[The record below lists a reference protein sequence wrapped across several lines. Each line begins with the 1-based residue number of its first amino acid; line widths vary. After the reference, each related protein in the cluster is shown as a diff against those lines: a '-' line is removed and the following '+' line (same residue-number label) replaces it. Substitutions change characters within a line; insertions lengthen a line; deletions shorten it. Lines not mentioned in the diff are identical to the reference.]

1 MADTPAADERLA
13 GVIARLDIALLL
25 DEAGVDV
32 RSFAP
37 HELDALSRTLVRRQA
52 RSDSRQDAPAQEE

>member
-1 MADTPAADERLA
+1 MPAADERLA

-32 RSFAP
+32 RAFAP
-37 HELDALSRTLVRRQA
+37 HELDELSRMLVRR
-52 RSDSRQDAPAQEE
+52 RPAPAPPAEG

>member
-1 MADTPAADERLA
+1 MADSPAAEERLA

-32 RSFAP
+32 RAFAP
-37 HELDALSRTLVRRQA
+37 HELDELSRTLVRRRPPPPPLDEA
-52 RSDSRQDAPAQEE
+52 

>member
-1 MADTPAADERLA
+1 MADAPAADERLA

-37 HELDALSRTLVRRQA
+37 HELDALARMLVRRHA
-52 RSDSRQDAPAQEE
+52 GSDSRKDGPAQEE

>member
-1 MADTPAADERLA
+1 MTDAAAADERLA
-13 GVIARLDIALLL
+13 RVIARLDIAMLL

-37 HELDALSRTLVRRQA
+37 HELDELSRTLVPRCA
-52 RSDSRQDAPAQEE
+52 VPAPPNDE

>member
-1 MADTPAADERLA
+1 MADAPAADERLA

-37 HELDALSRTLVRRQA
+37 HELDALSRTLIRRPA
-52 RSDSRQDAPAQEE
+52 RSAEGADEG